1 MKNITDISPSKGY
14 DQSGEACIQR
24 LFEFKVLHSDILKLK
39 SDGHLKK
46 SIDHENN
53 RYFSWDSLELEIV
66 ARGTSQYC
74 QKQII

>member
-24 LFEFKVLHSDILKLK
+24 MFEFKVLHSDMLQLK

-46 SIDHENN
+46 SIDNEND
-53 RYFSWDSLELEIV
+53 RYFSWDSLELENF
-66 ARGTSQYC
+66 AGEMSQYC
-74 QKQII
+74 QKEII